1 MLVESVPISSLIPD
15 PSNERG
21 HGEKNINAIKGSLAK
36 FGQVEPL
43 VLNGRTGLLVGG
55 HGRLTAMKALGMTE
69 ASVVKVDLDNTQAA
83 ALRIALNRTSE
94 IAEWDLDALRT
105 TLEGLKL
112 DDFDLNAIGFDDA
125 DLSIF
130 LPEPEVPGLTD
141 EDEVPEN
148 VETRCKLGDLWTLG
162 NHKILCGDSTNIQHV
177 ERLMNGEKA
186 DICFTSPPYGQQRDY
201 GVGKVSDWDELL
213 NGVFSILPVTSA
225 AQILVNL
232 GLVHKDNEWHAY
244 WGKWIEFMQSMG
256 WRRFGWY
263 VWDQGPGLPGDWS
276 GRLAPAFEFIF
287 HFNKK
292 ASKANK
298 TKDCKH
304 AGAQNHG
311 TGLRGK
317 NGVVSG
323 YTAINDTVQATKI
336 PDSVI
341 RVMRHKAR
349 GIECEHPAVFPVDL
363 ATELLEAFSKTA
375 EAAYEPFLGSGS
387 TLIACEK
394 TNRKCFGLEIDPKYV
409 SVAIE
414 RWMKFTGKEAFRME
428 EDGSKKPYSEC

>member
-1 MLVESVPISSLIPD
+1 MLIESVAIDSLIPD
-15 PSNERG
+15 PSNARR
-21 HGEKNINAIKGSLAK
+21 HDEKNLAAIKGSLAK
-36 FGQVEPL
+36 FGQRKNIVTRNNV
-43 VLNGRTGLLVGG
+43 VLAGNGTLAAAKSLGWTKINIVRADDM
-55 HGRLTAMKALGMTE
+55 TATE
-69 ASVVKVDLDNTQAA
+69 AAA
-83 ALRIALNRTSE
+83 FALADNRTSE
-94 IAEWDLDALRT
+94 LASWSDDILGTTLHALR
-105 TLEGLKL
+105 EE
-112 DDFDLNAIGFDDA
+112 DFDLSAIGFDDA
-125 DLSIF
+125 DLATF

-141 EDEVPEN
+141 EDDVPEN
-148 VETRCKLGDLWTLG
+148 VETRCKPGDLWQLG
-162 NHKILCGDSTNIQHV
+162 HHRILCGDSTNVQHV
-177 ERLMNGEKA
+177 ERLMNGDKA
-186 DICFTSPPYGQQRDY
+186 DICFTSPPYSQQRDY
-201 GVGKVSDWDELL
+201 GAGKVNNWDDLL
-213 NGVFSILPVTSA
+213 SGVFSILPVTDT

-244 WGKWIEFMQSMG
+244 WGKWIEIMQSMG

-263 VWDQGPGLPGDWS
+263 VWDQGPGLPGDWN

-298 TKDCKH
+298 TKECKH

-311 TGLRGK
+311 SGLRGK
-317 NGVVSG
+317 DGLVSG
-323 YTAINDTVQATKI
+323 YTAINDVVQATKI

-394 TNRKCFGLEIDPKYV
+394 TNRKCYGMEIDPHYCD
-409 SVAIE
+409 IIIQ
-414 RWMKFTGKEAFRME
+414 RWEKFTGKKAEIL
-428 EDGSKKPYSEC
+428 PNV